1 MVWESVARLLETK
14 MIRLGIERYGGAYFS
29 HIRAERMSIR
39 DLTSNFSTRGASLI
53 YGWGGRGAPYIDEGS
68 VHILG
73 TLELVSLDGELLA
86 GLGNGSL
93 DTGLDELQGLGMR
106 GRGRA
111 CLLGVENIGG
121 VDDSQHVGE
130 GGEVGSGHE
139 RRGLRHTWS

>member
-1 MVWESVARLLETK
+1 

-106 GRGRA
+106 GRG
-111 CLLGVENIGG
+111 GG
-121 VDDSQHVGE
+121 HAFSGWRIL
-130 GGEVGSGHE
+130 EVLMILSMWE
-139 RRGLRHTWS
+139 KEVK